1 MADRYQGRPFAASGG
16 YDHRDEQH
24 PPARPE
30 SDPLAELARLI
41 GQNDPFANRANPPQ
55 PPRGVSRD
63 QYEAPIADDDAPSAG
78 GPPPWMQRATRHEP
92 PPLPTHSEPEQDY
105 AEQEYHEQ
113 PEQRYAEQ
121 DYPSSE
127 HPLRRYAGHQA
138 EPEAE
143 PLYDS
148 APVYSEADHQPL
160 DPSRYD
166 DALYGQFEADG
177 HEAQHEAAYP
187 DEQYDYQEEY
197 EGEEPVQK
205 RRGGLTTVFVVLG
218 LAIVG
223 TGGAFAYR
231 TYFGSARTGEPPII
245 KADTSPTKIVPAQDA
260 VSKQPD
266 RLPAGDGS
274 EKIVPR
280 EETPVDVNA
289 NTRSGGPRMVFPPLN
304 QNANPPSP
312 SSVATNTPPP
322 PTAANGTMPN
332 NQPRS
337 IKTFTVHGEQDGAA
351 APAAPAARTPATR
364 GVSPSAANANANAN
378 APLSLSP
385 QGAPTPAAP
394 ATRMATNTP
403 APIAPATSNAG
414 AATGNYLVSVSSQK
428 SETDAQSS
436 YRVLQGKFPAVLG
449 SRTPVIKRVD
459 LGGEKGTVYRAMVGP
474 FETGE
479 EASQFCKSLVSAGG
493 QCFIPRN

>member
-1 MADRYQGRPFAASGG
+1 MADRYQGRPFAAPGG
-16 YDHRDEQH
+16 YDHRDDQQ

-55 PPRGVSRD
+55 APRSTPRETYETPVTHDDPPP
-63 QYEAPIADDDAPSAG
+63 A

-92 PPLPTHSEPEQDY
+92 PPLPSYPAPSEPEQDY
-105 AEQEYHEQ
+105 SEQDYHEQ

-121 DYPSSE
+121 DYPSSQ
-127 HPLRRYAGHQA
+127 HPLRRYPTHQS
-138 EPEAE
+138 EPEPE
-143 PLYDS
+143 PAYEP
-148 APVYSEADHQPL
+148 APAYTEADQPL

-177 HEAQHEAAYP
+177 HDAQHDQAYADDP
-187 DEQYDYQEEY
+187 YAYQDEY

-205 RRGGLTTVFVVLG
+205 RRGGLTTVMVVLA

-231 TYFGSARTGEPPII
+231 TYVGSARTGEPPII
-245 KADTSPTKIVPAQDA
+245 KADTSPTKIIPAQETI
-260 VSKQPD
+260 SKQPD

-304 QNANPPSP
+304 PNANPPSP

-337 IKTFTVHGEQDGAA
+337 IKTFTVHGEQDGSAP
-351 APAAPAARTPATR
+351 APAAPAARAPATR
-364 GVSPSAANANANAN
+364 SVSPSAANANANAN
-378 APLSLSP
+378 SPLSLSP

-394 ATRMATNTP
+394 AARMATN
-403 APIAPATSNAG
+403 APEPVAPSAS
-414 AATGNYLVSVSSQK
+414 TGGGGYLVQVSSQT
-428 SETDAQSS
+428 SEADAQSS
-436 YRVLQGKFPAVLG
+436 YRVLQSKYPNVLG
-449 SRTPVIKRVD
+449 SQAVLIKRVD
-459 LGGEKGTVYRAMVGP
+459 VNKIGVRYRAYAGP
-474 FETGE
+474 FS
-479 EASQFCKSLVSAGG
+479 SQDQATQLCNSLKAAGG
-493 QCFIPRN
+493 PQCLIQRN